1 MFGQV
6 PTVPTVP
13 YYMNS
18 DSPDK
23 TIESD
28 ADPSKIKNTTSDIAT
43 MHINHTPEDRSTEN
57 GI

>member
-13 YYMNS
+13 YYMPS

-28 ADPSKIKNTTSDIAT
+28 ADPSKRKNTTSDIAT
-43 MHINHTPEDRSTEN
+43 MHINHTPEDESLEN
-57 GI
+57 GT